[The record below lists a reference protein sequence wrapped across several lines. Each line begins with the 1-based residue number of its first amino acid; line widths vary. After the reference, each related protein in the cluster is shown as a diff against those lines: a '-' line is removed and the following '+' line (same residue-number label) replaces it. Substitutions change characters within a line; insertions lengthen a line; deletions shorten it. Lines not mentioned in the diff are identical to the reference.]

1 MFNFRINMKK
11 LQQLYNDRPHSPL
24 ETAVYWTEY
33 VIRNKNESKELLKS
47 QKVHLNLYQSNLI
60 DIFAVFLLPLIMA
73 IYIIQWTMKR
83 TRKH

>member
-1 MFNFRINMKK
+1 MFNFRINAKR

-47 QKVHLNLYQSNLI
+47 QKVHLNFYQSNLI
-60 DIFAVFLLPLIMA
+60 DISAAFLIPLIMTL
-73 IYIIQWTMKR
+73 YIIQWTMKR
-83 TRKH
+83 LRKH

>member
-1 MFNFRINMKK
+1 MKK

-33 VIRNKNESKELLKS
+33 VIRNKNESRELLKS

-60 DIFAVFLLPLIMA
+60 DIFAAFLLPLIMV
-73 IYIIQWTMKR
+73 IYIMQWTMKR
-83 TRKH
+83 LRKY

>member
-1 MFNFRINMKK
+1 MKK

-47 QKVHLNLYQSNLI
+47 QKVHLNFYQSNLI
-60 DIFAVFLLPLIMA
+60 DTSAAFLIPLIMT

-83 TRKH
+83 LRKH